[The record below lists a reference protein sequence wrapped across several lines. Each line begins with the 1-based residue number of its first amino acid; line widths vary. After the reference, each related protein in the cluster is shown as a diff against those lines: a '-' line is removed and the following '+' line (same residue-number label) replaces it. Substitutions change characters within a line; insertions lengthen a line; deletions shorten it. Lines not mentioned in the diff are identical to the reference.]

1 MPAAQVELHHRN
13 EALLGIVFFGHGQQG
28 FRVLH
33 KAVQRYYTIHISYLS
48 RGKGRRGVGTTDFVI
63 RSSMLLGSK
72 IKVGR
77 VMRLR
82 SAPGRNCE
90 IIDMSTE
97 SFFIFLFFSKVSNR
111 KYAQK
116 RSKRSRR

>member
-1 MPAAQVELHHRN
+1 
-13 EALLGIVFFGHGQQG
+13 
-28 FRVLH
+28 
-33 KAVQRYYTIHISYLS
+33 
-48 RGKGRRGVGTTDFVI
+48 
-63 RSSMLLGSK
+63 MLLGSK

-97 SFFIFLFFSKVSNR
+97 KMFIFYFFKVSNR
-111 KYAQK
+111 KYALK
-116 RSKRSRR
+116 KLRIKN